1 MVLSGKKGKTHAG
14 FGNTDEIN
22 AWVAPGQSLGPR
34 VSQKCHNGTRDIETQ
49 NLGCEVNFFVGLS
62 QSTMTT
68 VMEIFICVMLLFVGI
83 AVLTM
88 IHVCMAG
95 RASRNTTV
103 DIQTVDIRRSSRSA
117 SMCSDELK
125 KLPCFDYKVEE
136 KGPGSSNWESCAVCL
151 ESFKVGEKC
160 RLLPICEHSFHVHCI
175 DSWLLKTGAC
185 AICRTGALQSGI
197 SSEVG
202 VELT

>member
-1 MVLSGKKGKTHAG
+1 MAGTWTESWPSGIS
-14 FGNTDEIN
+14 EY
-22 AWVAPGQSLGPR
+22 R
-34 VSQKCHNGTRDIETQ
+34 NGIDVTRDIETQ
-49 NLGCEVNFFVGLS
+49 SLGSEVIFFVGLS

-68 VMEIFICVMLLFVGI
+68 AMEIFICVMLLFVGI
-83 AVLTM
+83 SVLTM

-95 RASRNTTV
+95 RASGNTTV
-103 DIQTVDIRRSSRSA
+103 DIQTVDIQRSSRGA

-136 KGPGSSNWESCAVCL
+136 GGAGNSNWESCAVCL

-185 AICRTGALQSGI
+185 AICRTGALQSSI